1 MAAPDDK
8 TEKRLVGQMVGKGA
22 AKLEFLYGSLSGMA
36 FGLVSPIASQPFD
49 TLKTKMQA
57 EARYQSQGVIT
68 LAKNVMKA
76 DGPLGFYRGMLP
88 ILLSTGV
95 QKTTLFAANAGARRA
110 CEQSQIPA
118 LVGCIPG
125 SGGLKVSVII
135 GGVAS
140 GTARAVV
147 ETPFEFAK
155 VRRQTGGSARAT
167 EGIFSMAQATQMY
180 TGVFTTWYRG
190 SVMLTSFF
198 VLCDYTERAAPGL
211 MAQPLLG
218 GFLKGGICAT
228 LAWAAAWPLEVAK
241 SNVQAANSQFKGEST
256 LAILKHLVQADGF
269 AGLYRGFIP
278 GAMRSFVANGAG
290 MAVYQF
296 TQSLRKD

>member
-1 MAAPDDK
+1 MASNGE
-8 TEKRLVGQMVGKGA
+8 TEKRAVGDMVGKGA
-22 AKLEFLYGSLSGMA
+22 AKLELLYGSLSGMA
-36 FGLVSPIASQPFD
+36 FGLISPLASQPFD
-49 TLKTKMQA
+49 TLKTKLQA
-57 EARYQSQGVIT
+57 EARYHNQGIMT
-68 LAKNVMKA
+68 LAKNIMKT

-95 QKTTLFAANAGARRA
+95 QKTSLFAANAGARRA

-118 LVGCIPG
+118 LAGCIPG

-135 GGVAS
+135 GGVAA

-155 VRRQTGGSARAT
+155 VRSQTGGSARAA
-167 EGIFSMAQATQMY
+167 EGIFSMAQAMQMY

-190 SVMLTSFF
+190 TVMLTSFF
-198 VLCDYTERAAPGL
+198 ILCDYSERAAPTL

-228 LAWAAAWPLEVAK
+228 LAWAVAWPLEVAK
-241 SNVQAANSQFKGEST
+241 SNVQATNTQFNGKST
-256 LAILKHLVQADGF
+256 LAILRHLVQADGL